1 MTNVIRSP
9 EVADKAISVRLDA
22 DAGRALDWL
31 MSRGHTRSEAIRLA
45 LVRLAR
51 EERTE
56 QIRLDAQRIGSDAED
71 RAEVAEIRALME
83 ELAPPG

>member
-1 MTNVIRSP
+1 M
-9 EVADKAISVRLDA
+9 ADKAISVRLDTEA
-22 DAGRALDWL
+22 RRALDWL
-31 MSRGHTRSEAIRLA
+31 ISRGHTRSEAIRLA
-45 LVRLAR
+45 LVQLAR

-56 QIRLDAQRIGSDAED
+56 QIRLDAHRIGGDAAD